1 MVTLGGEIT
10 MRQAEPHKKIFANR
24 TTFEEKCERLL
35 KSPCVHEITTLLG
48 AVGMEKG
55 REKEQRELYQQ
66 VLERNLANPP
76 VVSQCLFHLRVL
88 GDNEVRR
95 GVDTVL
101 SRGYRGDCEAT
112 YLMGLQA
119 LMAVK
124 EVLPIDLEKIARG
137 LYADTASVRSNVER
151 DINRL
156 DVERLSRMMEVNET
170 NAMLHKPFA
179 AAFGMSVM
187 KAKAAAEMILAS
199 YEARLPAL

>member
-1 MVTLGGEIT
+1 
-10 MRQAEPHKKIFANR
+10 
-24 TTFEEKCERLL
+24 
-35 KSPCVHEITTLLG
+35 
-48 AVGMEKG
+48 
-55 REKEQRELYQQ
+55 
-66 VLERNLANPP
+66 
-76 VVSQCLFHLRVL
+76 
-88 GDNEVRR
+88 VRR

>member
-1 MVTLGGEIT
+1 MVTLGGEIV
-10 MRQAEPHKKIFANR
+10 MQQAEPHKKIFANR

-35 KSPCVHEITTLLG
+35 TSPCVHEITTLLG

-55 REKEQRELYQQ
+55 REEEKRELYQR

-95 GVDTVL
+95 GVETVL
-101 SRGYRGDCEAT
+101 SRGYRDEYEAT
-112 YLMGLQA
+112 YLMGTQA

-137 LYADTASVRSNVER
+137 LYADTASVRLHVER

-156 DVERLSRMMEVNET
+156 DVERLARMMEVNET
-170 NAMLHKPFA
+170 NTMLCKPFA
-179 AAFGMSVM
+179 AAFGMAVM
-187 KAKAAAEMILAS
+187 KAKALAEMIRAS
-199 YEARLPAL
+199 

>member
-1 MVTLGGEIT
+1 

-35 KSPCVHEITTLLG
+35 NSPCVHEICTLLG
-48 AVGMEKG
+48 AVGTEKG
-55 REKEQRELYQQ
+55 REEEKREVFQR

-101 SRGYRGDCEAT
+101 SRGYRGDNEAT

-124 EVLPIDLEKIARG
+124 EVLPIDLEKVARG
-137 LYADTASVRSNVER
+137 LYADTPSVRSNVER

-156 DVERLSRMMEVNET
+156 DVERLSRMVEVNET
-170 NAMLHKPFA
+170 NAMLCKPFA
-179 AAFGMSVM
+179 GALGMALM
-187 KAKAAAEMILAS
+187 KAKALAEMIRAS
-199 YEARLPAL
+199 YEARIPAIQGSKRR